1 MNINFIQKFS
11 NAFGSKLASTLKLDK
26 DGRDIIVYG
35 ALNLFQMIWS
45 ILWVIVLGAVFHVAG
60 QAILVCASTAILR
73 KYSGGAHAP
82 SSNSCAVI
90 GAVISAGIALIVSKV
105 FIKVSFLTVI
115 FIEVISL
122 GISYYLIYKHAPVD
136 SRAKKI
142 TSAEARQK
150 FKKYSIL
157 TLNIFTLI
165 IIILDICYTKY
176 NNSTYFLII
185 VQCMCMGTLW
195 QAFTLTSIA
204 HKLFNIINIFKFR
217 GEGLR

>member
-26 DGRDIIVYG
+26 DGRDIIIYG

-45 ILWVIVLGAVFHVAG
+45 ILWVIALGAVFDVAG
-60 QAILVCASTAILR
+60 QAVLVCASTAILR
-73 KYSGGAHAP
+73 KYSGGVHAP
-82 SSNSCAVI
+82 SSNSCAVM
-90 GAVISAGIALIVSKV
+90 GAVISVGIALIVSKV
-105 FIKVSFLTVI
+105 FIKVSFLTAI

-136 SRAKKI
+136 SAAKRI
-142 TSAEARQK
+142 TNAIARQK

-176 NNSTYFLII
+176 NNSVYFLII

-195 QAFTLTSIA
+195 QAFTLTSTA
-204 HKLFNIINIFKFR
+204 HKLFNIINIFKFGR
-217 GEGLR
+217 RD